1 MNEQER
7 CAYINSMATCAM
19 IRAMGMQ
26 AANEICKSNGEPPKY
41 TKMNFDLLIEEYG
54 IHHNGV
60 LTQMRG

>member
-7 CAYINSMATCAM
+7 CTYINSMATCAM

-26 AANEICKSNGEPPKY
+26 AENRFCEAHDETPIYREKDFNA
-41 TKMNFDLLIEEYG
+41 LIEEYG
-54 IHHNGV
+54 IHHNAV